1 MQAVVEIG
9 KVSSRGQVA
18 IPVEIRQEMGLQE
31 GSKLLFLLEEDTLL
45 IKKVSSSDWAGITKP
60 LREAGKKIKEEGV
73 NELIHSMRRK

>member
-31 GSKLLFLLEEDTLL
+31 GSKLLFFLQEGTLL
-45 IKKVSSSDWAGITKP
+45 IKKVSSSDWASVTQP
-60 LREAGKKIKEEGV
+60 LREAGKKIKEQDV